1 MILSHLAYALA
12 SWFGN
17 WGLKREIQRREH
29 LPAHERLWHNY
40 YGWGRDYDPT
50 LPYPP
55 R

>member
-1 MILSHLAYALA
+1 MILSHFAYVLA

-17 WGLKREIQRREH
+17 WGLKREIQRRER
-29 LPAHERLWHNY
+29 LPRHVWAWHNY